1 MKDEKLISALE
12 EVAAALGV
20 KVSYE
25 KIKKNTGR
33 QPKGGLC
40 YVHGEPRII
49 VHRQLTAAEKAA
61 VLIEAL
67 REFGPERL
75 EAIYIQP
82 EVRQAIEGMSL
93 LRQGDG

>member
-1 MKDEKLISALE
+1 MKDVKLIAALE
-12 EVAAALGV
+12 EVAGMLNI

-25 KIKKNTGR
+25 TIKKNTVR

-49 VHRQLTAAEKAA
+49 VHRKLEDGEKVQ

-67 REFGPERL
+67 QGFDL
-75 EAIYIQP
+75 EGLYITP
-82 EVRQAIEGMSL
+82 EVRQAIEGASPL
-93 LRQGDG
+93 LK